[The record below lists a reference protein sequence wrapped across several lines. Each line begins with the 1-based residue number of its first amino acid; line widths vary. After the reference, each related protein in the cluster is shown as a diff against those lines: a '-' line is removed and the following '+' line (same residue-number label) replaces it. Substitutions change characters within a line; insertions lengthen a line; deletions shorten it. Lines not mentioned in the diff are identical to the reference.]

1 MPKLRFRSK
10 RAVKNGIQTISKTNS
25 SNNNYYNAPLK
36 NDKEY
41 AILVQGHTSDV
52 RKIFLLLYAC
62 YLFCLRVSFIFLKF
76 INFYIF

>member
-52 RKIFLLLYAC
+52 SKIFFVVVSMLFVFFKGFIYLLNY
-62 YLFCLRVSFIFLKF
+62 
-76 INFYIF
+76 